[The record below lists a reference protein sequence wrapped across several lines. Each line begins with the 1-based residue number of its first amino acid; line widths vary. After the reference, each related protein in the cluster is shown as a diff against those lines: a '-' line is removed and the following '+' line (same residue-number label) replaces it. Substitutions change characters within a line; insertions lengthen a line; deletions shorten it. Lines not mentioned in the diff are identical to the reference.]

1 MEDYEKLEIECEK
14 ERVKNKKLLEEF
26 SNWLK
31 ESGLTKKTINRHI
44 NNVNFYI
51 NEYLLNYDLTEAK
64 DGIDEIDMFIGDWF
78 IRKAM
83 WSSRAEIKANATSL
97 KKFYTFMNEKGLV
110 EDIELKELKIAIKM
124 GMPEW
129 LKAMEEYKSL
139 VYDEFYSS

>member
-139 VYDEFYSS
+139 VYDEFYNS